1 MLALL
6 QTDLAGLSAEN
17 ILLLGII
24 GALIFLAIIRKMMRD
39 SIKAQIAS
47 FDAFKL
53 EIIMKIGET
62 TAELS
67 EIKKQYESS
76 SRAYERRI
84 EEIEHNQVRKE
95 DFFRENTL
103 IKSGYDDLNRFIH
116 HVSSQLESLKYL
128 LIEHHEHKLTNPTKN
143 D

>member
-1 MLALL
+1 MPLNEQISL
-6 QTDLAGLSAEN
+6 TPEN
-17 ILLLGII
+17 ILLLGVIA
-24 GALIFLAIIRKMMRD
+24 ALVFLAIIRKMMRD

-47 FDAFKL
+47 FDSFKL
-53 EIIMKIGET
+53 EIIKTIGQT
-62 TAELS
+62 TIELS
-67 EIKKQYESS
+67 EIKKQYEAS

-128 LIEHHEHKLTNPTKN
+128 LLEHHEHKLSNSPKN